1 MLSNIVR
8 LIDKNTNVWELITES
23 YLFKKNIK
31 ECCVLKIQKSDI
43 QILDEKCPRK
53 NLNKIFAFL

>member
-8 LIDKNTNVWELITES
+8 LIDKNTNVCELITES

-31 ECCVLKIQKSDI
+31 EYCVLKI
-43 QILDEKCPRK
+43 
-53 NLNKIFAFL
+53 